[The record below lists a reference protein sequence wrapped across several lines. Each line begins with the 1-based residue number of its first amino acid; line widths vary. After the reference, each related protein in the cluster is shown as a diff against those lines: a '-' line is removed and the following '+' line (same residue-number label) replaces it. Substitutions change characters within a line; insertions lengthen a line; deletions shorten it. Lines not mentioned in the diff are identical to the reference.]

1 MPFPYTFPI
10 NCLIDNVIPV
20 IPIIPTTGD
29 TLPLQIVMVQ
39 LPLGQQGEFRKPRD
53 KYKWDKWGLSHR

>member
-10 NCLIDNVIPV
+10 NFLTDN
-20 IPIIPTTGD
+20 IIPGG